1 MHTCMRF
8 RFSAADCVLGYN
20 IWWASVIKDGF
31 LLENY
36 PELLSYLCRLKMRPA
51 FKQTWNI

>member
-36 PELLSYLCRLKMRPA
+36 PELLSYLCRLRKRPA